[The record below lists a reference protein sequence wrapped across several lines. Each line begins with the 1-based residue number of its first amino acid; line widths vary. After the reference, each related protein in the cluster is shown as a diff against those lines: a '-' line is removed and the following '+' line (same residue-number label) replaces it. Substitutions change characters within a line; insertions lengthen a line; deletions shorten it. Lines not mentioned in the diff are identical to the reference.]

1 MNGPRARSSMDR
13 LASERGPIVRAP
25 RFGVPMTDALGAIAA
40 SWGVL
45 MAVSPL
51 LQMRRMLQRRSSAD
65 VSISY
70 LAVLQVGFMLWVVYG
85 MALRNAAIVVP
96 NTVAFVIGVATIG
109 IALRFRERTRTKAA
123 RISR

>member
-1 MNGPRARSSMDR
+1 
-13 LASERGPIVRAP
+13 
-25 RFGVPMTDALGAIAA
+25 MTDVLGAIAA

-109 IALRFRERTRTKAA
+109 IALRYREPTRTNAA
-123 RISR
+123 RIGR